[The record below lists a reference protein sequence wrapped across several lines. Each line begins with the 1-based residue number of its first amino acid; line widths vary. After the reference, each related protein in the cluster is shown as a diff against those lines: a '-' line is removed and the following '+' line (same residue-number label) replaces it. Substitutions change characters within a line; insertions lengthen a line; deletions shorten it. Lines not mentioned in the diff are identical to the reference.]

1 MTNNGRDHVV
11 YNLVQGDGEL
21 RHWRH
26 KKGFDW
32 SVQRMDENENES
44 SDLVLFQNALAEFET
59 GYEHP
64 FTMKACWRILKNHAA
79 WTEIEMPSFNQRPL
93 AYSFNVSLSA
103 SSSRSS
109 CCSFSVR
116 ASFSVSAHGFTLL
129 RNFEPASSSTPVV
142 KEYSLNVT
150 SDRLVITF
158 VPSPNSFAFLN
169 ALEVVSHPDELIPL
183 TAKAVE
189 VPISPHSLMA
199 QALETVARVNM
210 GNQTV
215 LPENDTLWRS
225 WSADGA
231 YIRHNNFVRF
241 VSNFSAVNYTANGP
255 SRDIA
260 PVSVY
265 GTATKL
271 YTESTPGVL
280 LNNTWLFNVK
290 SGFSYFVR
298 FHFCDIIDR
307 PPSDLVLNI
316 YLNSKLVAKD
326 LNLGQQMS
334 NIWGAPFYLD
344 AVTRVTGND
353 MMNVSIGTSLAG
365 NTYPESILNGLEI
378 MKISNSKGNLD
389 EIDTQT
395 KSLTLK
401 SKKKVWIIAT
411 AVGGALFFVVL
422 LGCLFFIINRRNRRL
437 KSKQVYLGTNG
448 NNYVDESAMF
458 SISKLGYRYS
468 LIAVQEATDRFS
480 ESLVVGVGG
489 FGKVYKGKL
498 SDGTL
503 VAVKRGSAKG
513 LHYLHTSA
521 SKAIIHRDVKSAN
534 ILLDENFMAKVAD
547 FGLSKNGPELDQTHV
562 STAVK
567 GSFGYLDPEYMTRQQ
582 LTEKSDV
589 YSFGVVLFEI
599 LCGSPVIDPSR
610 PKGMVN
616 LVEWVRELQ
625 KRGNLEKLIDPYLV
639 GKMKIESLKKFVD
652 IADKCLADEGIDR
665 PTMGDV
671 LQNLERALELE
682 IKTPQLEN
690 AASTNQVENGVS
702 STLFNE
708 ASMGDLDGVS
718 MSKVFSEMV
727 KGSSKRLSFT
737 LIIKFSFSED
747 WLTPLPSGN
756 SFKCLRKPKDED
768 QLMELKSFSDAGFMN
783 KAPCPSPL
791 TPAYIKMGG
800 APMESMVEEDYDTVD
815 ACKSF
820 ENYLVEMIAQ
830 EGKMTDLMDV
840 EELLYCWKNLKSPVF
855 INLVCRFYGELF
867 SWKSKKHATLSRSSN
882 KAKYRFMASATCE
895 VMWILKINDNKFVM
909 QIATNRVMHEKTKHF
924 DIDVHLIREKV
935 SSGLT
940 RIVKVDSKK
949 SSSKRLSFTLI
960 IKFSFSEDWL
970 TPLPSGNSFKCL
982 RKPKDE
988 DQLMELKSFS
998 DAGFMN
1004 KAPCPSPLTP
1014 AYIKMGGAPMESM
1027 VEEDYDTVDAC
1038 KSFENYLVE
1047 MIAQEGKMTDLMDV
1061 EELLY
1066 CWKNL
1071 KSPVFINLVC
1081 RFYGELF
1088 SWKSKKHATLS
1099 RSSNKAKYRFMAS
1112 ATCEV
1117 MWILKINDN
1126 KFVMQIATNRVM
1138 HEKTKHFD
1146 IDVHLIREKVSSG
1159 LTRIVKVD
1167 SKKSIDDIVTKAL
1180 ELFQHGFFDKE
1191 VGYARH
1197 VCFISL
1203 REGVKGFKV
1212 IWQVSRS

>member
-1 MTNNGRDHVV
+1 MHTICLMKCCSGFEPVDNYLLDCGSLGNTSLGERVFVSDARFVSNAERVSVSVMRADNSTVFSSTFGESLYRTARIMNASSNYTFSISEHGRHFVRLYFFPFELDVGS
-11 YNLVQGDGEL
+11 YNL
-21 RHWRH
+21 
-26 KKGFDW
+26 
-32 SVQRMDENENES
+32 S
-44 SDLVLFQNALAEFET
+44 
-59 GYEHP
+59 
-64 FTMKACWRILKNHAA
+64 
-79 WTEIEMPSFNQRPL
+79 
-93 AYSFNVSLSA
+93 
-103 SSSRSS
+103 
-109 CCSFSVR
+109 R

-129 RNFEPASSSTPVV
+129 RNFQPASSSTPVV

-158 VPSPNSFAFLN
+158 VPSPNSYAFLN

-189 VPISPHSLMA
+189 VLISPHSLMA

-271 YTESTPGVL
+271 NTESTPGVL

-389 EIDTQT
+389 EIGTQT

-401 SKKKVWIIAT
+401 SKKKVWIIAA

-422 LGCLFFIINRRNRRL
+422 LGCLFFITNRRNRRL

-458 SISKLGYRYS
+458 SISKLGYRYPF
-468 LIAVQEATDRFS
+468 IAVQEATDRFS

-503 VAVKRGSAKG
+503 VAVKRGAPQSHQGLAEFQTEVEMLSQLRHRHLVSLIGYCNERNELIIIYEYMENGTLKNHLYGSDLPKLSWRQRLEICIGSAKG

-616 LVEWVRELQ
+616 LVEWVREWQ
-625 KRGNLEKLIDPYLV
+625 KKGNLEKIIDPYLV
-639 GKMKIESLKKFVD
+639 GKIKIESLKKFVD
-652 IADKCLADEGIDR
+652 IADKCLAEEGIDR

-690 AASTNQVENGVS
+690 AASTNQVENGGS
-702 STLFNE
+702 NTLFNE

-718 MSKVFSEMV
+718 MTKVFSEMV
-727 KGSSKRLSFT
+727 KGEN
-737 LIIKFSFSED
+737 SEM
-747 WLTPLPSGN
+747 
-756 SFKCLRKPKDED
+756 R
-768 QLMELKSFSDAGFMN
+768 
-783 KAPCPSPL
+783 
-791 TPAYIKMGG
+791 
-800 APMESMVEEDYDTVD
+800 
-815 ACKSF
+815 
-820 ENYLVEMIAQ
+820 
-830 EGKMTDLMDV
+830 
-840 EELLYCWKNLKSPVF
+840 
-855 INLVCRFYGELF
+855 
-867 SWKSKKHATLSRSSN
+867 
-882 KAKYRFMASATCE
+882 
-895 VMWILKINDNKFVM
+895 
-909 QIATNRVMHEKTKHF
+909 
-924 DIDVHLIREKV
+924 
-935 SSGLT
+935 
-940 RIVKVDSKK
+940 
-949 SSSKRLSFTLI
+949 
-960 IKFSFSEDWL
+960 
-970 TPLPSGNSFKCL
+970 
-982 RKPKDE
+982 
-988 DQLMELKSFS
+988 
-998 DAGFMN
+998 
-1004 KAPCPSPLTP
+1004 
-1014 AYIKMGGAPMESM
+1014 
-1027 VEEDYDTVDAC
+1027 
-1038 KSFENYLVE
+1038 
-1047 MIAQEGKMTDLMDV
+1047 
-1061 EELLY
+1061 
-1066 CWKNL
+1066 
-1071 KSPVFINLVC
+1071 
-1081 RFYGELF
+1081 
-1088 SWKSKKHATLS
+1088 
-1099 RSSNKAKYRFMAS
+1099 
-1112 ATCEV
+1112 
-1117 MWILKINDN
+1117 
-1126 KFVMQIATNRVM
+1126 
-1138 HEKTKHFD
+1138 
-1146 IDVHLIREKVSSG
+1146 
-1159 LTRIVKVD
+1159 
-1167 SKKSIDDIVTKAL
+1167 
-1180 ELFQHGFFDKE
+1180 
-1191 VGYARH
+1191 
-1197 VCFISL
+1197 
-1203 REGVKGFKV
+1203 
-1212 IWQVSRS
+1212 